1 MAEFH
6 LKIIASD
13 KIFFNG
19 EAETVIV
26 PALDGEYAFMAHH
39 DDTVVAVKPG
49 ELRFRLPGGEWR
61 DAVVGSGFA
70 QTANNRTTVL
80 VDSAERPEEI
90 DAVRAQAA
98 LDRAKEAMRQKQS
111 IQEYKMSQASL
122 ARALSRLKG
131 KNKKNINL

>member
-1 MAEFH
+1 MADFH

-13 KIFFNG
+13 KIFFDG

-39 DDTVVAVKPG
+39 DDTVAAVKPG
-49 ELRFRLPGGEWR
+49 ELRYRLPGGEWR
-61 DAVVGSGFA
+61 YAVVSSGFA
-70 QTANNRTTVL
+70 QAANNRVTVL
-80 VDSAERPEEI
+80 VATAERPEEI

-98 LDRAKEAMRQKQS
+98 LDRAKEALRQKQS

-122 ARALSRLKG
+122 ARALSRLRE
-131 KNKKNINL
+131 KNRKNINL